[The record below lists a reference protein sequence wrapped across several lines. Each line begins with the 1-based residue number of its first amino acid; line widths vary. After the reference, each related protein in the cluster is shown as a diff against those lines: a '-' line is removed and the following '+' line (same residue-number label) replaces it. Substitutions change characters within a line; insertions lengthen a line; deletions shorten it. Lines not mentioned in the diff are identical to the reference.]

1 MYKKFYT
8 FTIFLFLFS
17 QFFYAQDT
25 SLAYS
30 GTENYIL
37 TERTDL
43 RRYDNNKYI
52 GLMSRE
58 VKSFIV
64 PSYVD
69 GRRVYEGDFYV
80 EQDTK
85 HAAMALDEGIH
96 DAIVSVF
103 AIDEEGTFINPAP
116 IYIRRHNKRFY
127 LTAH

>member
-1 MYKKFYT
+1 MNNRKSTVILLLF
-8 FTIFLFLFS
+8 FLAASLT
-17 QFFYAQDT
+17 AQTT
-25 SLAYS
+25 SLDYN
-30 GTENYIL
+30 GTDNYIL

-64 PSYVD
+64 PSYSE

-85 HAAMALDEGIH
+85 HSAMALDDGIH

-103 AIDEEGTFINPAP
+103 AIDEEGTFEMLEDNEIG
-116 IYIRRHNKRFY
+116 R
-127 LTAH
+127 AHV